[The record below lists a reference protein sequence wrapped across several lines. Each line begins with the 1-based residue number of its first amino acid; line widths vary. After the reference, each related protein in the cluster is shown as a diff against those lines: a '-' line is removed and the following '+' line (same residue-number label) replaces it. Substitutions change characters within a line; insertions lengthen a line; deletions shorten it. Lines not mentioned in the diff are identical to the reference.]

1 MFIPQLSKVCL
12 LLLFIT
18 LLPAKAD
25 IYKWVD
31 DESFVNFT
39 QQPPAD
45 RPYEQITVPPPPPL
59 SEEVL
64 IEENEAP
71 DDAEATAEAQ
81 RQAEQQQAQ
90 QEAALAAF
98 RQQSCEIAKQNLQT
112 YEDNPGRRFIN
123 DAGEVTRPTEEER
136 QLKMQQFRQDIEKF
150 C

>member
-1 MFIPQLSKVCL
+1 MFIPQLSRVCL
-12 LLLFIT
+12 LLLLFT
-18 LLPAKAD
+18 FSPAQAE

-59 SEEVL
+59 SEQAL
-64 IEENEAP
+64 IEENGVLV
-71 DDAEATAEAQ
+71 DAQATAEAQ
-81 RQAEQQQAQ
+81 RQTEQQQAQ

-98 RQQSCEIAKQNLQT
+98 RQESCDIAKQNLQT

-123 DAGEVTRPTEEER
+123 EAGEVTRPTEEDR